1 MEETTKNDQDSLLKS
16 KNESRDTQ
24 RPNIITIMCALYIF
38 GLLFTI
44 IAPFSEVAW
53 SVGFW
58 YPPYLAFSA
67 VISLICIYG
76 FWEMKK
82 WSIMLY
88 LTFVVVNQIVIQT
101 MGLWIPAS
109 LIIPSIVVLVV
120 LPQYRKMTS
129 KNP

>member
-1 MEETTKNDQDSLLKS
+1 MEEITNKDQDSLLKS
-16 KNESRDTQ
+16 KNESGDRQ

-38 GLLFTI
+38 GLLCTI
-44 IAPFSEVAW
+44 IAPLSEAAW
-53 SVGFW
+53 SIGFW

-88 LTFVVVNQIVIQT
+88 LTFVAVNQIVMQA
-101 MGLWIPAS
+101 MGLWTPATI
-109 LIIPSIVVLVV
+109 IIPGVVVLIV
-120 LPQYRKMTS
+120 LSQYGKMA
-129 KNP
+129 